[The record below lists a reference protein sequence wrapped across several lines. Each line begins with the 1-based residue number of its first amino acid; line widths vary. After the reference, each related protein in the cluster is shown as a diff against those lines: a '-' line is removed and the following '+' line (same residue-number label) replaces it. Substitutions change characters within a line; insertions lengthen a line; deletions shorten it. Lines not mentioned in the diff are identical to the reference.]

1 MAQGN
6 YPEDSRYAPTDYMP
20 KGDADLIDFPVSD
33 TWRDYYFERQM
44 TPCPSANY
52 YRDSEIN
59 ELKAGIDRLKLTL
72 EGGLIRLK
80 PPEIK
85 RTQAGAKQSRKTTKG
100 VEL

>member
-20 KGDADLIDFPVSD
+20 KGDGDLIDFPVSD
-33 TWRDYYFERQM
+33 TWRDYFFEKQM
-44 TPCPSANY
+44 TPHPSASY

-59 ELKAGIDRLKLTL
+59 ELKAGIDRLRLAL

-80 PPEIK
+80 PTEIK
-85 RTQAGAKQSRKTTKG
+85 RTPAGAKHSRKTTKG